1 MSSLHLLL
9 EIVFLFLQYVFGA
22 SCILLFISRIS
33 FMSEVKPEIVM
44 FLEKSR
50 ITLDKLIVTLDYFL
64 RKLLSS
70 PEVLI

>member
-1 MSSLHLLL
+1 
-9 EIVFLFLQYVFGA
+9 
-22 SCILLFISRIS
+22 
-33 FMSEVKPEIVM
+33 MSEVKPEIVM

>member
-1 MSSLHLLL
+1 
-9 EIVFLFLQYVFGA
+9 
-22 SCILLFISRIS
+22 
-33 FMSEVKPEIVM
+33 MSEVKPEIVM
-44 FLEKSR
+44 FLEKSG